1 MKKYY
6 TRACNFYYG
15 NNANLL
21 IKKKLALPLCGNKN
35 IIRVFDLGNTPL
47 ANSYS
52 NKNVSIKLK
61 KYPLGLNLCNSCGHL
76 QLSHSIK
83 PQKMFSNYLYKTNTS
98 HKNLNYCKLHHRLK
112 NLCIAKVST
121 QKQTFEFSAV
131 TPQAKLTQN
140 SVILI
145 NIC

>member
-1 MKKYY
+1 VQKKD
-6 TRACNFYYG
+6 CV
-15 NNANLL
+15 LL
-21 IKKKLALPLCGNKN
+21 KCCRLCGSKG

-52 NKNVSIKLK
+52 NKNVSNKLK

-98 HKNLNYCKLHHRLK
+98 YKNFLHFQNY
-112 NLCIAKVST
+112 AK
-121 QKQTFEFSAV
+121 K
-131 TPQAKLTQN
+131 
-140 SVILI
+140 I
-145 NIC
+145 